1 MYTIT
6 YDGRKLISLDRE
18 SVNWM
23 YKSPEDWMYAYASES
38 GLDREL
44 DYDIEA
50 LNVSDQFE

>member
-6 YDGRKLISLDRE
+6 YYGKKLISCDKELVD
-18 SVNWM
+18 SM
-23 YKSPEDWMYAYASES
+23 YQSPEDWMYAYASES

>member
-6 YDGRKLISLDRE
+6 YHGKRLISLDKE
-18 SVNWM
+18 SVDWM
-23 YKSPEDWMYAYASES
+23 YNSPENWMYAYASES

-50 LNVSDQFE
+50 LNVSDQLE

>member
-6 YDGRKLISLDRE
+6 YFGRKLISLDKE
-18 SVNWM
+18 SVDWM
-23 YKSPEDWMYAYASES
+23 YNSPEDWMNAYASES

-44 DYDIEA
+44 DFDIEA